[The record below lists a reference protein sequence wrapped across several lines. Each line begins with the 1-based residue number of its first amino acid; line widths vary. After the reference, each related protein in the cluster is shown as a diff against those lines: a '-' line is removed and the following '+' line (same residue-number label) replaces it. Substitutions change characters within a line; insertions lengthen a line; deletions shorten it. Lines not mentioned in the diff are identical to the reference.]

1 MRLNTTSLDRDQQ
14 GPVTATR
21 IAMDSTVDAMAAAY
35 DALVDAAAAH
45 VREPG
50 RAAAVEDLK
59 RRLDAFHE
67 CCDRAEDLVHTAAAR
82 LGPANPRAAG
92 DRLDAL
98 DRALHAVGAPRP
110 GDGHREEKEKA
121 VQEDQKDPAAPTS
134 PVVPGAD
141 DK

>member
-1 MRLNTTSLDRDQQ
+1 
-14 GPVTATR
+14 
-21 IAMDSTVDAMAAAY
+21 MDSTVDAMAAAY

-82 LGPANPRAAG
+82 LGPANPRVAG
-92 DRLDAL
+92 DRLDTL
-98 DRALHAVGAPRP
+98 GRTVHAVGAP
-110 GDGHREEKEKA
+110 GDGHREDKGKA
-121 VQEDQKDPAAPTS
+121 VQEDDKHPAAPTS
-134 PVVPGAD
+134 PVLAGD
-141 DK
+141 EGK

>member
-1 MRLNTTSLDRDQQ
+1 
-14 GPVTATR
+14 
-21 IAMDSTVDAMAAAY
+21 MDSTVDAMAAAY

-67 CCDRAEDLVHTAAAR
+67 CCDRAEDLVHMAAAR
-82 LGPANPRAAG
+82 LGPADARAAG

-98 DRALHAVGAPRP
+98 GRTLHAVGAPR
-110 GDGHREEKEKA
+110 EEKGKA
-121 VQEDQKDPAAPTS
+121 VQEGDGKDPAAPTS